1 MNAFLEKNLRN
12 LIPILIGVVF
22 VIGLI
27 VAGLTST
34 PISLADTNISATS
47 SEHWAWNDV
56 IGWIN
61 FYETNTVTV
70 GAKTIEG
77 WASSSIG
84 AISLNCN
91 PISNPDGDDICG
103 SVPYKVSNNGS
114 GTLSGWAWNDLIG
127 WISFCGNILNNG
139 CATSSVS
146 YGVPVI
152 SRTSDQPPS
161 DFWKYAWNDVIGWI
175 SFNSCDSL
183 GICNPASYQVT
194 TDWFATSTYGDLD
207 SIIFD
212 TDILKGAQF
221 NSIGWKGS
229 LPIGTRVR
237 FKLATSNCELGSSA
251 TSCDSGDVW
260 DFIGPDGGGV
270 PNSFYD
276 AVEYLDLGTSKIYL
290 APINNFMD
298 HHNKRY
304 FRYRVKLISDS
315 TQNYTPTVEDVF
327 VNYSP

>member
-12 LIPILIGVVF
+12 LILVLIGVVF
-22 VIGLI
+22 VTGLI
-27 VAGLTST
+27 FAELESV
-34 PISLADTNISATS
+34 PISLGATNISATS

-61 FYETNTVTV
+61 FYETDSVTV
-70 GAKTIEG
+70 KAKEVEG

-91 PISNPDGDDICG
+91 PISNPDGDDICIT
-103 SVPYKVSNNGS
+103 VPYKVSNNGS

-139 CATSSVS
+139 CATSSQP
-146 YGVPVI
+146 YGVPI
-152 SRTSDQPPS
+152 LSRVADQPPS
-161 DFWKYAWNDVIGWI
+161 DFWGLAWNDLVGWI
-175 SFNSCDSL
+175 SFNCIDYGNCGTS
-183 GICNPASYQVT
+183 NYMVT

-251 TSCDSGDVW
+251 TSCDSGDAW
-260 DFIGPDGGGV
+260 DFIGPAGSGV
-270 PNSFYD
+270 QNSFYD

-315 TQNYTPTVEDVF
+315 TQSYTPTVEDVF